1 MHNSSNVSGRNTP
14 ANFDNE
20 TWDEKPWKKFEKIVF
35 RLQKRIYVAR
45 KQGNLKKVNWLQ
57 RKLLTSRAAMFLA
70 VRKVTQLNAGKRT
83 AGVDGKTALTEH
95 DRVELVRQLK
105 KGAGEWKPSPV
116 RRVLI
121 PKPDGTQRK
130 LGIPTIADRAWQ
142 ALVTLA
148 LEPGAEATFQ
158 ANSYGFRPGRGCW
171 DAHKVI
177 WIRTC
182 KGSKPSAKFSGYIYE
197 LDIEKCFDRIDHLD
211 LIKRVELPK
220 KYRHGLFKTLKAG
233 VVVNFSSYVSTEQ
246 GTPQGGVISPLLAN
260 ISLNGIETLGSCVR
274 YADDMVFI
282 IRNGEN
288 VERLKAEI
296 GNFLATRGLNVKAS
310 KTKLVDMKGGFD
322 FLGLNFFHKP
332 NGATASKPKRGWLD
346 KTKRKIRDLIKAS
359 GMPKDTLLKKILRI
373 MDGKRRFY
381 QYSDLSKVSDEWWKL
396 SQYVYRELGRDASE
410 LPYSVNRHINV
421 KGEKSPYDGDWKYWV
436 QRNNRRY
443 KGNIQAKVFRHQDG
457 KCGMCG
463 FSMTENMEV
472 HLHHKDGNHTNNK
485 PNNLQMVHRA
495 CHRLHHGQKQKANKA
510 TCDHKLGAVKTARP
524 V

>member
-1 MHNSSNVSGRNTP
+1 MHNSHVSGRNTSSR
-14 ANFDNE
+14 FDNE
-20 TWDEKPWKKFEKIVF
+20 SWGEKPWKKFEKIVF
-35 RLQKRIYVAR
+35 RLQKRIYAAR

-57 RKLLTSRAAMFLA
+57 RKLLKSRAAMFLA

-83 AGVDGKTALTEH
+83 AGIDGKTALTE
-95 DRVELVRQLK
+95 RERMELIRRLEIETK
-105 KGAGEWKPSPV
+105 EWKPLPA
-116 RRVLI
+116 RRVFI
-121 PKPDGTQRK
+121 PKPDGSQRK

-148 LEPGAEATFQ
+148 LEPCAEATFH

-182 KGSKPSAKFSGYIYE
+182 KGSKPSAKFSGYVYE
-197 LDIEKCFDRIDHLD
+197 LDVEKCFDKIDHLD

-220 KYRHGLFKTLKAG
+220 NYRHSLFKVLKAG
-233 VVVNFSSYVSTEQ
+233 VVVNFSSYENTEQ
-246 GTPQGGVISPLLAN
+246 GTPQGGVVSPVLAN
-260 ISLNGIETLGSCVR
+260 IALNGIEAIGSCVR

-282 IRNGEN
+282 IRDGEC
-288 VERLKAEI
+288 VERLKTEI
-296 GNFLATRGLNVKAS
+296 DNFLAIRGLKVKAS
-310 KTKLVDMKGGFD
+310 KTRLVDMKGGFD
-322 FLGLNFFHKP
+322 FLGLNFYRKP
-332 NGATASKPKRGWLD
+332 NGVSASKPKSGWLE
-346 KTKRKIRDLIKAS
+346 KTKEQVRDLIVTS
-359 GMPKDTLLKKILRI
+359 GLPKDELVKKVRRI

-381 QYSDLSKVSDEWWKL
+381 QYSNLGKVKGEWWKL
-396 SQYVYRELGRDASE
+396 NRYVRDKLGRDFSE
-410 LPYSVNRHINV
+410 LPYSVNGHVNV

-443 KGNIQAKVFRHQDG
+443 TRNIRAKILKHQDG

-463 FSMTENMEV
+463 LPMVENMEI

-485 PNNLQMVHRA
+485 FNNLQMVHRT
-495 CHRLHHGQKQKANKA
+495 CHMIHHRTTVKVNKA
-510 TCDHKLGAVKTARP
+510 TCDHKPGAVKVARP